1 MRLWDV
7 VYKLAPDAEDTFE
20 AWCATDGDGIVGQW
34 SPADLEEHVR
44 DGHSTFTWLLE
55 QMIDRTDFTVEG
67 ATFSAYG
74 IFARYLLRWSGDAH
88 LSGARAV
95 VNRSRI
101 GSRGIASKVQ

>member
-1 MRLWDV
+1 MLRTGGLLRLWDV
-7 VYKLAPDAEDTFE
+7 VYSFAPDAEENLE

-34 SPADLEEHVR
+34 SPAELEEHVR

-74 IFARYLLRWSGDAH
+74 IFARYLLP
-88 LSGARAV
+88 V
-95 VNRSRI
+95 V
-101 GSRGIASKVQ
+101 G